1 MKYFPIHLDIRNKI
15 VVVVGGGAVAQ
26 RKCHTL
32 LDAGARVRVIA
43 PLLVD
48 SLEKLRNEGLIEQV
62 ARKYCRGDLDV
73 AILTFAATDCRETN
87 RAVVE
92 EAAQLGIPVNC
103 VDAPEISTF
112 ISPAVVARGDLL
124 LTVSTGGNSPAL
136 AAKIRAEL
144 DDRFGDEYAEAVRIL
159 GAIREKLLTGKK
171 NRQYNKKLLNLLV
184 SHDLPKLL
192 KNHSYDEIDH
202 LLRNLFGPEFTLQE
216 LGVGKRDP
224 A

>member
-1 MKYFPIHLDIRNKI
+1 
-15 VVVVGGGAVAQ
+15 
-26 RKCHTL
+26 
-32 LDAGARVRVIA
+32 
-43 PLLVD
+43 
-48 SLEKLRNEGLIEQV
+48 
-62 ARKYCRGDLDV
+62 
-73 AILTFAATDCRETN
+73 
-87 RAVVE
+87 
-92 EAAQLGIPVNC
+92 

-159 GAIREKLLTGKK
+159 GAIREKLLTEKK

-202 LLRNLFGPEFTLQE
+202 LLRKLFGPEFTLQE